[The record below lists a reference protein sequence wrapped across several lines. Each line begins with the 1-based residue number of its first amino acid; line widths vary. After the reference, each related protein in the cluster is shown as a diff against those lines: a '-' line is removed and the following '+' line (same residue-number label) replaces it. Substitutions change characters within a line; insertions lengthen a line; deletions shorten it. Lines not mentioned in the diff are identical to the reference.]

1 MWINPDGFRW
11 IEVLRDESKLEL
23 TFNPSPTWSET
34 NWFMDYILPV
44 GLSGE
49 RHDQHSE
56 PTNTQAWVGFRQ
68 PVLRVA
74 LEKSGWQPK
83 DPARATLEAHV
94 KAGLGEIWE
103 ENELWVNLLF
113 HHVDPDG
120 SLGIKKFWESRERP
134 GNPVTIAEY
143 YNAAFGTL
151 PGLRKAAAE
160 AANTK
165 EAEAKS
171 DLERQLAAF
180 AKKYPNYD
188 FLRDRGAWTENLAS
202 FRGDSKLST
211 WLYQV
216 ARSFCTKQRRR
227 HEGEPAEHAAL
238 EDVEA
243 RRVVSDSTG
252 PDARTHARQVGEVI
266 QAALAT
272 LPIEQREAIVLRD
285 VEGLSTEEAADVVG
299 IEVYALKSRLHR
311 ARMSLKQSLA
321 AVLDDDGTELGCEG
335 LRQELSSYAASEI
348 DQAACAHIEEHLQ
361 TCAQCSAACES
372 LKRTVSMCR
381 SIPGGE
387 VPITVRTAV
396 RRALLRH

>member
-1 MWINPDGFRW
+1 MSPSDEQLLAAARAGDGRAMEQLLARHEPSVYRFGLRMCGNEDDAR
-11 IEVLRDESKLEL
+11 EVLQETLL
-23 TFNPSPTWSET
+23 ATF
-34 NWFMDYILPV
+34 
-44 GLSGE
+44 
-49 RHDQHSE
+49 
-56 PTNTQAWVGFRQ
+56 
-68 PVLRVA
+68 
-74 LEKSGWQPK
+74 K
-83 DPARATLEAHV
+83 
-94 KAGLGEIWE
+94 
-103 ENELWVNLLF
+103 
-113 HHVDPDG
+113 
-120 SLGIKKFWESRERP
+120 
-134 GNPVTIAEY
+134 
-143 YNAAFGTL
+143 
-151 PGLRKAAAE
+151 
-160 AANTK
+160 
-165 EAEAKS
+165 
-171 DLERQLAAF
+171 
-180 AKKYPNYD
+180 
-188 FLRDRGAWTENLAS
+188 NLAS

-387 VPITVRTAV
+387 VPVTVRTAV